1 MERKDEKMK
10 TNEETRSG
18 TAKLANRETNTI
30 IFPGDGISVSETA
43 RSVIREMNK
52 NTPANELLIR
62 GWS

>member
-1 MERKDEKMK
+1 MKNEREP
-10 TNEETRSG
+10 RSG

-30 IFPGDGISVSETA
+30 IFPCDGISLSETA

>member
-18 TAKLANRETNTI
+18 TAKSTNRETNTI

>member
-1 MERKDEKMK
+1 MK
-10 TNEETRSG
+10 RDETRVG
-18 TAKLANRETNTI
+18 TAKNHNRETNTI

-52 NTPANELLIR
+52 NTPANELILR

>member
-18 TAKLANRETNTI
+18 TAKLANRETNTNI
-30 IFPGDGISVSETA
+30 SLCDGINVSETA